1 MGEGCAKASYLP
13 SLGCPGCFSS
23 QPPCPPHLLPGRSSS
38 GPRSCDP
45 RCRGWGGGGGTDLA
59 KAWGCEV
66 KGLILQVPE
75 REWRQLKVPHFPIA
89 ALTGCWGFGTAEVE
103 EELV

>member
-1 MGEGCAKASYLP
+1 MPRLPICPLWAALAVFLASPHAHPTFSQEGVP
-13 SLGCPGCFSS
+13 RVRGHVTPGV
-23 QPPCPPHLLPGRSSS
+23 
-38 GPRSCDP
+38 
-45 RCRGWGGGGGTDLA
+45 GGGGGTDLA